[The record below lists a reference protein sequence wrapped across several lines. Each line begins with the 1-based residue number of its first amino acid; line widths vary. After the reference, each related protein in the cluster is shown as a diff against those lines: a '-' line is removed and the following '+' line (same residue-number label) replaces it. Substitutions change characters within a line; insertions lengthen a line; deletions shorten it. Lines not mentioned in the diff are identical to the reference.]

1 MSALYDVAAGTS
13 IGRAQGLAS
22 LFAVGG
28 VAVYFQRVAVFYR
41 QLGTSRARQA
51 GGKSKKAREFERQS
65 GMPPVADGQED
76 ASSDGP

>member
-1 MSALYDVAAGTS
+1 M
-13 IGRAQGLAS
+13 
-22 LFAVGG
+22 GG

-51 GGKSKKAREFERQS
+51 GGKRKKARELERQS
-65 GMPPVADGQED
+65 GMQPVADGQED